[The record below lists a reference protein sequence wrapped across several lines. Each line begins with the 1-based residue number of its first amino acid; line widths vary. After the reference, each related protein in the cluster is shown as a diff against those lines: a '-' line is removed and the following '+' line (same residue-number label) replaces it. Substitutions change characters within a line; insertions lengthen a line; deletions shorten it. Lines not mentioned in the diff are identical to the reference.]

1 MRRLGLLLV
10 ILLLATTRPTDVGQT
25 TQGRTG
31 SGFELVKECS
41 LYFEFLGRTGAGRT
55 DTFDQ
60 DPFGMG
66 YCAGVVRG
74 VANLANS
81 FLSEVVCLPDSI
93 SASQAVGVVVQYLN
107 DHPES
112 LYEPD
117 TALVLRALQG
127 AFPCR

>member
-1 MRRLGLLLV
+1 MRRSGLLLV

-25 TQGRTG
+25 TQGRIG
-31 SGFELVKECS
+31 SGHELLKDCS
-41 LYFEFLGRTGAGRT
+41 LYFEFLGRTGAGRA

-66 YCAGVVRG
+66 YCAGLVRG
-74 VANLANS
+74 VWNSANS
-81 FLSEVVCLPDSI
+81 FRADVVCLPDTFT
-93 SASQAVGVVVQYLN
+93 AAQAVWMVIQYLN

-117 TALVLRALQG
+117 AALVLRALES